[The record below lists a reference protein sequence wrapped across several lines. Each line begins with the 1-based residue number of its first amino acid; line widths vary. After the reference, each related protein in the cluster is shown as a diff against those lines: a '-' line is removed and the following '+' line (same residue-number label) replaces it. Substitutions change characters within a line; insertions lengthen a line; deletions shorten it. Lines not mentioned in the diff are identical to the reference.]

1 MIFLRNVLRARLRSL
16 MTVLGMAC
24 GVALFTTIMAISADL
39 QAQIDG
45 VSASYRVE
53 LVVMER
59 RASSPVSS
67 RITPGQM
74 AALQADHGDDLAPL
88 VIGTLHEAWN
98 PYALLVGAEPGFLQR
113 VPLVQGAPLAPGAP
127 EVLVGEMAAQ
137 RLGLT
142 PGQSVSLG
150 GQARRVAGVFRSGSR
165 LFDSGMLL
173 HTAQAQE
180 LLFRDGR
187 PPHYSV
193 AALHVAGP
201 RSPAAVV
208 ADLQARHPQLRA
220 LPGAELSGA
229 LRLVRVVKAFVGTMA
244 AISVVGTV
252 VVLLNTL
259 LMAVAE
265 RTREIGILMAVGW
278 SPWRVLRLLAA
289 ESLVLAVP
297 GALLGDALA
306 LGVLNTVNH
315 LPSVGFGWFPVSL
328 TPQAVGLS
336 LLTTLGV
343 ALLALVWPA
352 WVVLRLQP
360 LVALRH
366 E

>member
-16 MTVLGMAC
+16 MTVLGMAS

-59 RASSPVSS
+59 RTSSPVSS
-67 RITPGQM
+67 RITPAQM
-74 AALQADHGDDLAPL
+74 AALQADYGDNLAPL
-88 VIGTLHEAWN
+88 VIGTLHESWN
-98 PYALLVGAEPGFLQR
+98 PYALLVGASPTFMRR
-113 VPLVQGAPLAPGAP
+113 VPLVQGGPSAAHAP
-127 EVLVGEMAAQ
+127 EVLVGEVAAQ
-137 RLGLT
+137 RLGLA
-142 PGQSVSLG
+142 PGHTVTLA
-150 GQARRVAGVFRSGSR
+150 GQNHRISGVFRSGSR

-173 HTAQAQE
+173 HTAHAQA

-193 AALHVAGP
+193 AALHVAGG
-201 RSPAAVV
+201 RSPQAVV
-208 ADLQARHPQLRA
+208 ADIQARHPELRA

-229 LRLVRVVKAFVGTMA
+229 LRLVRVIKAFVSTMA
-244 AISVVGTV
+244 GIAVAGTA
-252 VVLLNTL
+252 VVLVNTL
-259 LMAVAE
+259 LMAVSE
-265 RTREIGILMAVGW
+265 RTREIGILMTIGW

-289 ESLVLAVP
+289 ESLLLAVP

-306 LGVLNTVNH
+306 LAVLATVNR

-328 TPQAVGLS
+328 TPQAVAWS
-336 LLTTLGV
+336 LLMTLAV
-343 ALLALVWPA
+343 AVLALVWPA

-360 LVALRH
+360 LNALRH